1 MIKYYGFPYQGRG
14 AIYNTEKEL
23 FFNNPYNAL
32 KNANDKWNVN
42 PDFQIARL
50 LVVVALNTSND
61 NISLIQYAF
70 FQFTNSK
77 SCENFIV
84 TQNEIIWSSNEDQ
97 VWNGNAKMM

>member
-23 FFNNPYNAL
+23 FFDNPYNAL
-32 KNANDKWNVN
+32 KNANNKWNAN

-50 LVVVALNTSND
+50 LVVVALDTSQD
-61 NISLIQYAF
+61 NISLIRYAF

-84 TQNEIIWSSNEDQ
+84 TQNNIIWSSNEDQ

>member
-14 AIYNTEKEL
+14 ATYNTGKEL
-23 FFNNPYNAL
+23 FFDNPYNAL
-32 KNANDKWNVN
+32 KNANEKWNAN

-50 LVVVALNTSND
+50 LVVVALDTSQD

-77 SCENFIV
+77 SCENFIID
-84 TQNEIIWSSNEDQ
+84 QDKIIWSTNEEQ
-97 VWNGNAKMM
+97 TWNGNAKMM

>member
-1 MIKYYGFPYQGRG
+1 MIQYYGFPYQGRG

-23 FFNNPYNAL
+23 AFDNPYNAL
-32 KNANDKWNVN
+32 KNANEKWNAN

-50 LVVVALNTSND
+50 LVVVALDTSKD
-61 NISLIQYAF
+61 DISSIKYAL

-84 TQNEIIWSSNEDQ
+84 TQNDIIWSSNEDQ
-97 VWNGNAKMM
+97 NWNGNAQMM